1 MPLFRIQHITKYLYD
16 RLIRESMNE
25 IRIFPLESPDQQ
37 IMKQDL
43 VITDNPDVQ
52 IFFDYWGN
60 KTGTFNLMAPH
71 QELIINNMLLVRT
84 PENADLRINFVGS
97 FNELSPVVTGN
108 LKMIELCRT
117 EPISNQSQIRDIA
130 ASMRSPDNSVAIT
143 IKNCSDYIFEEF
155 KYIPG
160 ITNIETTIDEI
171 LQQKTGVCQDFAHVL
186 LQILRTMQIPSRY
199 VSGYICPHRSGL
211 RGEGATH
218 AWVEA
223 WIPGSGWTGIDPTNK
238 IWVTNNHIKLAVG
251 RNFADCS
258 PARGSF
264 KGIADQQL
272 SVMVSVV
279 YEDGQVAEQLYDTR
293 MQKEKSPVN
302 SPRISA
308 AAQQ

>member
-1 MPLFRIQHITKYLYD
+1 MPLFKIQHITKYQYD
-16 RLIRESMNE
+16 RLIQESMNE

-37 IMKQDL
+37 VLKQDL
-43 VITDNPDVQ
+43 VITDNPELQ

-71 QELIINNMLLVRT
+71 RELIISSMLLVRT

-97 FNELSPVVTGN
+97 FNELSPVVNGN
-108 LKMIELCRT
+108 LKMIELCRP
-117 EPISNQSQIRDIA
+117 ELVNSQSQINDIA
-130 ASMRSPDNSVAIT
+130 GLMRSPDESVAIT
-143 IKNCSDYIFEEF
+143 INNCSDYIFDQF

-160 ITNIETTIDEI
+160 ITNIETTIDET
-171 LQQKTGVCQDFAHVL
+171 LQQKAGVCQDFAHIL

-223 WIPGSGWTGIDPTNK
+223 WIPESGWTGIDPTNK
-238 IWVTNNHIKLAVG
+238 IWVTNNHVKLAVG

-264 KGIADQQL
+264 KGIANQQL
-272 SVMVSVV
+272 SVQVSVD
-279 YEDGQVAEQLYDTR
+279 YEDGQVAEQVYHAEA
-293 MQKEKSPVN
+293 QKEKSPLN
-302 SPRISA
+302 SPHHSPTT
-308 AAQQ
+308 QQ